1 MMARWIGFALLSA
14 SLFGSGCCCT
24 PCGPCGQPTCC
35 FSLPCIPKPIVWDG
49 GCNDCGP
56 NSCTSCAGY
65 GNHGCQTCGIF
76 GNGGLFPGLGS
87 CMSCG
92 KGCSDIYIHEWI
104 SDPPD
109 CCDPCDQCQGQFT
122 GPHGY
127 CCRGPFQ
134 RILSAFHCYKY
145 CPAPYCGPWR
155 PIFGHCG
162 CGGGSGAMG
171 CCDAGPSCGCGG
183 VGCSTCA
190 GGGPAGGEVYYEGAP
205 GQAVPR
211 PTPSTR
217 IQQGAPTPGET
228 TIIEESVEAPRMR
241 PAVGGRVQSVQPS
254 RNQGQISG
262 RYSPQEIQQM
272 QVAQKQ
278 AQRQQI
284 QTASR
289 QQVAQQP
296 QRLTAAQVAA
306 RRAALQKRAEAAE
319 AEEDVRGATY
329 QR

>member
-1 MMARWIGFALLSA
+1 MLRCRTELRLRWCWLLDV
-14 SLFGSGCCCT
+14 C
-24 PCGPCGQPTCC
+24 
-35 FSLPCIPKPIVWDG
+35 
-49 GCNDCGP
+49 
-56 NSCTSCAGY
+56 
-65 GNHGCQTCGIF
+65 
-76 GNGGLFPGLGS
+76 
-87 CMSCG
+87 
-92 KGCSDIYIHEWI
+92 
-104 SDPPD
+104 
-109 CCDPCDQCQGQFT
+109 
-122 GPHGY
+122 
-127 CCRGPFQ
+127 
-134 RILSAFHCYKY
+134 
-145 CPAPYCGPWR
+145 
-155 PIFGHCG
+155 
-162 CGGGSGAMG
+162 
-171 CCDAGPSCGCGG
+171 
-183 VGCSTCA
+183 
-190 GGGPAGGEVYYEGAP
+190 GGPAGGEVYYEGAP